1 MPLSVTLRDARGAV
15 LDHVLRSSTGE
26 TRRGATAHPLDQAR

>member
-1 MPLSVTLRDARGAV
+1 MPLSVTLRDAHGDV

-26 TRRGATAHPLDQAR
+26 TQRGAMPHPMERAQ